1 MRINQFISSSGY
13 CSRRAADKLVEEK
26 RVVVN
31 GEIATIGMDISVQ
44 DQLMIDG
51 GVLLQSHPEYIYML
65 YNKPKGIES
74 TTDTSKPGNI
84 IDAIHFHERI
94 FPIGRLD
101 KDSTGLIMLTNHGDI
116 VNKILRSENHHEK
129 EYYVRV
135 DKEVTTSFLE
145 SMSQGVEIYNP
156 VKHQNQITKPSSC
169 KKIGARQ
176 FSIILTEGLNLQI
189 RRMSKALGYR
199 VFELDRVRIMN
210 FTKGTIPLG
219 GYRLLSENEVS
230 NLMKMLD

>member
-13 CSRRAADKLVEEK
+13 CSRREADKLVEDK

-31 GEIATIGMDISVQ
+31 GEIATIGMDVSLG
-44 DQLMIDG
+44 DQLLID
-51 GVLLQSHPEYIYML
+51 GVLLETRPEYIYIL

-84 IDAIHFHERI
+84 IDAIHYPKRI
-94 FPIGRLD
+94 FPVGRLD
-101 KDSTGLIMLTNHGDI
+101 KDSTGLIILTNNGDI

-129 EYYVRV
+129 EYHVRV
-135 DKEVTTSFLE
+135 DKEITSSFIE
-145 SMSQGVEIYNP
+145 QMSQGVEIYNP
-156 VKHQNQITKPSSC
+156 VKHQNQTTKPSHC
-169 KKIGARQ
+169 KKIGSKQ

-210 FTKGTIPLG
+210 FTKGNLPLG

-230 NLMKMLD
+230 SLMKMLD

>member
-13 CSRRAADKLVEEK
+13 CSRRAADKLIEEK

-31 GEIATIGMDISVQ
+31 QQIATIGMEISPN
-44 DQLMIDG
+44 DQLFID
-51 GVLLQSHPEYIYML
+51 GVLLKDRPDYIYML

-129 EYYVRV
+129 EYHVRV
-135 DKEVTTSFLE
+135 DKEITSAFLE
-145 SMSQGVEIYNP
+145 SMSQGLEIYNP
-156 VKHQNQITKPSSC
+156 VKHQNQITKPAQC
-169 KKIGARQ
+169 KKIGSKQ

-210 FTKGTIPLG
+210 LHKGNIPLG
-219 GYRLLSENEVS
+219 EYRLLSENEVS
-230 NLMKMLD
+230 SLMKMLD